1 MRTACALLVS
11 AAVLVGPVSAA
22 TAEQVTADDGRGN
35 TMRFS
40 IEAPGA
46 TAAEPARILRGSVH
60 GREVATVLVRLVPTA
75 QVPAL
80 CGSAAARACYRGR
93 SDGAGEITVPAVPSP
108 ELDRVLLH
116 EYGHHVDNNAR
127 NTGNEPDGTPGWW
140 RERGVAALLTDGR
153 VARDY
158 RLGWDRSIGELFA
171 EDYVQLNLRTAFPFD
186 WIGPPSGAVL
196 DAMRQ
201 DITGSAQGPAPREV
215 GGTGPDTP
223 PDAAGTAARVRVGR
237 AGVLRPRR
245 GAALRFRL
253 LGPGRRVIVS
263 AVTRG
268 RGPGRLRVVLSCA
281 GRPVAATRTRARTA
295 RVARSGLGPAAC
307 TARVLN
313 TGRTAVGYRMN
324 VELRMTPGAG

>member
-11 AAVLVGPVSAA
+11 AAVLIGPASAA
-22 TAEQVTADDGRGN
+22 GAEVTADDGRGN

-40 IEAPGA
+40 LEAPGA
-46 TAAEPARILRGSVH
+46 TVAEPARILRESVH
-60 GREVATVLVRLVPTA
+60 GPEVATVLVRLVPTA

-93 SDGAGEITVPAVPSP
+93 SDGAGEITVPAVASP

-116 EYGHHVDNNAR
+116 EYGHHVDNTAR

-140 RERGVAALLTDGR
+140 RERGVAGLLAAGR

-171 EDYVQLNLRTAFPFD
+171 EDYVQLNLRTAFPFE
-186 WIGPPSGAVL
+186 WIAPPSPAVL

-201 DITGSAQGPAPREV
+201 DITGSARGPAPREV
-215 GGTGPDTP
+215 GGTGPDAP
-223 PDAAGTAARVRVGR
+223 PGTAAPPRVRVAR
-237 AGVLRPRR
+237 AGVLRPRG
-245 GAALRFRL
+245 GAVLRFRL

-268 RGPGRLRVVLSCA
+268 RGPGRLRVVLACA
-281 GRPVAATRTRARTA
+281 GRPVGAARTRPRAA
-295 RVARSGLGPAAC
+295 RVVRSGLGPASC

-324 VELRMTPGAG
+324 VELRTTPGAG